1 MAVNQFKA
9 FGTGVGANTLTPTAY
24 AALTTLLANG
34 YQTGTADSTQIN
46 TTFRQ
51 AAFIAAVWG
60 EIVKTAGDDALD
72 DNNVAAYQTKI
83 LNAITELVAYRAAP
97 GTICEYA
104 AATGTPEGRWLFC
117 NGAVVSQTTYAALFA
132 KIGTAWN
139 TGGEGAGNFR
149 LPDFRGVFRRGL
161 DTGRGVDPGRV
172 MNATVQDDQNK
183 AHSHQFPAYEP
194 DDTLGAYVASDPG
207 GDAFNTI
214 TTDSDGG
221 AEARPVNLA
230 TRVFIAY

>member
-9 FGTGVGANTLTPTAY
+9 FGTGGGANTLTPVAY
-24 AALTTLLANG
+24 AALTSLLANG
-34 YQTGTADSTQIN
+34 YQSGVADSTQMN
-46 TTFRQ
+46 TTWRQ
-51 AAFIAAVWG
+51 SAFMAAVWG

-72 DNNVAAYQTKI
+72 DNDIPAMVTKI

-104 AATGTPEGRWLFC
+104 GATGTPEGRWLFC
-117 NGAVVSQTTYAALFA
+117 NGAVVSQTTYAALYA
-132 KIGTAWN
+132 KIGGTHN
-139 TGGEGAGNFR
+139 TGSEGAGNFR
-149 LPDFRGVFRRGL
+149 LPDYRGVFRRGL
-161 DTGRGVDPGRV
+161 DTSRGIDPGRV

-194 DDTLGAYVASDPG
+194 DDALGSYVAADPG

-221 AEARPVNLA
+221 SEARPVNLA